1 MNEKETATI
10 LAALRYWQEET
21 QMSQRKN
28 HDHFESMVPLDDD
41 EIDELCERLNSKD
54 PDGLIDRGVWGMDKP
69 CCRDHDLQAN
79 DGLEFCLCCGDEL

>member
-1 MNEKETATI
+1 MNEKETATV

-41 EIDELCERLNSKD
+41 EIDELCENLNTD
-54 PDGLIDRGVWGMDKP
+54 PILNR
-69 CCRDHDLQAN
+69 CCRDHELQKN
-79 DGLEFCLCCGDEL
+79 QGLENCLCCDWEF